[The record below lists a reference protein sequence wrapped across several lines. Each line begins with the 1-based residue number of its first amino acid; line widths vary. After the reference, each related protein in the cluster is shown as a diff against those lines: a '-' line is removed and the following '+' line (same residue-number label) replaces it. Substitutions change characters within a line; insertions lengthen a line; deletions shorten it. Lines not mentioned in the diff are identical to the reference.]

1 MNDWEN
7 LEVHPF
13 AAIVPR
19 MLPRKYED
27 LKESLRLRG
36 QHDPIII
43 SREGPPRILDGR
55 HRFWASQELGI
66 EPNFAPLEEGKDAL
80 EFILDKEESHKELTE
95 SQKGTFGYFLSRLS
109 PVGRPRAVDEN
120 CEDLPN
126 YTQEAAA
133 RRVGVSRKQIGLVKR
148 ILESDSPVVDALGE
162 GLSQGEITVNY
173 GLKFITE
180 PADVQVQAMERFQNG
195 LAKSLAKATAQITE
209 EMRHEGA
216 ALDTGKRPPET
227 NNHTVTILHS
237 TVADLLAVVDEGS
250 VDVVVTIP
258 STDPSQMN
266 SLGELHDFLVH
277 GLAPAGIA
285 AVIADPAIV
294 GPVIESTGQSG
305 LLFVTELALVSDSP
319 LGRKNRPHQVT
330 YYHKPVLVFG
340 KQGCRMKPGGSV
352 LQIPT
357 QEGNPSRSIG
367 RLMEAAT
374 QLVLERVAEPGQ
386 HVFDPQMLDRPYT
399 AMAAQKVGCAFTGAS
414 HDAGCVER
422 IRRVL
427 SLDSAKGKPSEVAES
442 PATEATEAGA
452 SQAARQHAYLELD
465 GEQ

>member
-43 SREGPPRILDGR
+43 SREDPPRILDGR

-109 PVGRPRAVDEN
+109 PVGRPRAVEEN
-120 CEDLPN
+120 CEGLPN

-162 GLSQGEITVNY
+162 GLSQGKITVNY
-173 GLKFITE
+173 GLKFIAE
-180 PADVQVQAMERFQNG
+180 PADVQARAMERFQNG

-209 EMRHEGA
+209 DMRHEGA
-216 ALDTGKRPPET
+216 ALDPRKGRPET
-227 NNHTVTILHS
+227 NDDAVSIVRS
-237 TVADLLAVVDEGS
+237 TASGLLAMVDEAS
-250 VDVVVTIP
+250 VDVVITIP
-258 STDPSQMN
+258 SADPSQLN
-266 SLGELHDFLVH
+266 SLGELHDFLVY
-277 GLAPAGIA
+277 GLAPTGIA
-285 AVIADPAIV
+285 AVITDPAIV
-294 GPVIESTGQSG
+294 GPVIESMGQPG
-305 LLFVTELALVSDSP
+305 IRFVTELAIVSDSP
-319 LGRKNRPHQVT
+319 LGRENRPHRMT
-330 YYHKPVLVFG
+330 YHHKPVLVFG
-340 KQGCRMKPGGSV
+340 KEGCRIKPGGSV
-352 LQIPT
+352 LHIPS
-357 QEGNPSRSIG
+357 QQGNPSWSIG

-386 HVFDPQMLDRPYT
+386 RVIDPIMLDRPYT
-399 AMAAQKVGCAFTGAS
+399 AVAAQKVGCAFTGAS

-422 IRRVL
+422 IRRAL
-427 SLDSAKGKPSEVAES
+427 SLDSAKGNISEVSES

-452 SQAARQHAYLELD
+452 SQATRAAGLP
-465 GEQ
+465 

>member
-1 MNDWEN
+1 MNGWEN
-7 LEVHPF
+7 LEVHPY
-13 AAIVPR
+13 ATIVPR

-43 SREGPPRILDGR
+43 SREDPPRILDGR

-66 EPNFAPLEEGKDAL
+66 EPAFFPLEEVKDEL

-95 SQKGTFGYFLSRLS
+95 SQRGTFGYFLSRLS
-109 PVGRPRAVDEN
+109 PVGRPRVVDEN

-126 YTQEAAA
+126 YTQEEAA

-173 GLKFITE
+173 GLKFIAE
-180 PADVQVQAMERFQNG
+180 PADVQVRAMERFQNG

-216 ALDTGKRPPET
+216 ALDPRKGRPET
-227 NNHTVTILHS
+227 NDDAVSIVHS
-237 TVADLLAVVDEGS
+237 TAADLLALVDEAS

-258 STDPSQMN
+258 SADPSQLN

-277 GLAPAGIA
+277 GLAPTGIA

-294 GPVIESTGQSG
+294 GPVIESIGQSG
-305 LLFVTELALVSDSP
+305 IQYVTELAIVSDGP
-319 LGRKNRPHQVT
+319 LRRENRPHQMT
-330 YYHKPVLVFG
+330 YHHKPVLVFG
-340 KQGCRMKPGGSV
+340 KEGFRIKPGGSV
-352 LQIPT
+352 LHIPS

-367 RLMEAAT
+367 RLMGAAT

-386 HVFDPQMLDRPYT
+386 HVSDPQMLDLPYT
-399 AMAAQKVGCAFTGAS
+399 AVAARKVGCAFTGAS

-422 IRRVL
+422 IRRAL
-427 SLDSAKGKPSEVAES
+427 SLDSA
-442 PATEATEAGA
+442 
-452 SQAARQHAYLELD
+452 
-465 GEQ
+465 